1 MIKITNIEKIEA
13 SLQASWRDVLLT
25 ANCLTFK
32 CPSSTS
38 KGTKRAERRKMKEI
52 AARVPLRYFK
62 GHLSGS
68 KTLHQQAKESK
79 RATNNKEG
87 HIKE

>member
-1 MIKITNIEKIEA
+1 
-13 SLQASWRDVLLT
+13 
-25 ANCLTFK
+25 
-32 CPSSTS
+32 
-38 KGTKRAERRKMKEI
+38 MKEI

-87 HIKE
+87 HIKERNPLICPSIIPRA